1 MVALVSGSNLGLFN
15 HLVLGNGAGSKVGQG
30 NNQVFLNAATGNLIL
45 QQHSNELPALG
56 LDTQLTQT
64 YNSQGQHNDA
74 RSQSWLLNQ
83 HRYLTDLPE
92 KATVGSKL
100 RRANGDGSFSEYH
113 FDSEKQ
119 AYISTD
125 GSGAHDQI
133 RFDEAKK
140 LWIWQEGTSGV
151 VEHYNSDGQLVSR
164 NDRDGHLLNFSYE
177 NNLLSRITDA
187 SGQQTTLSYI
197 QVSGKTLLSQIATSY
212 VNDQGKTQE
221 TINQRFEYD
230 LQGRLSAV
238 IIDLTPEDNTI
249 ADGNIFRTDYQ
260 YDGNSL
266 RIKQVE
272 QSDGVIQQF
281 TYKKMG
287 EQYRIVRIEDGK
299 GVGVTLDYNTTQRLT
314 TVRNDKGETSFYRF
328 DEQDRLTSIT
338 QPAVNHQR
346 PVLSYTYDDAGN
358 ITSVT
363 DAKNQVTQRQYDD
376 AGNLLTEIIGN
387 QVNYFRYNENNQI
400 IAKANYTLAKPGTID
415 DIGHLADLPE
425 NAAIT
430 RMVYDQQGHLRYTIS
445 AEGRIQAWD
454 YNAQGLMVE
463 HRVYSNVQFSLADYT
478 AEKNIS
484 LSAIDTFL
492 NAQPQAQYQRTTNDY
507 DARGMVARITQWT
520 GNQAQQKTHYIYSA
534 FGQLLKTINDKGVVE
549 QFTYD
554 GLGRVLSKEKAGQR
568 LSTVQYNDA
577 QQAIVTTT
585 ANGLSTTQVFDSAG
599 RLVTESTVATDET
612 VTGKQR
618 LFYDEAGR
626 LVAKEAADG
635 ARSYLFYNEAGRK
648 AGTIDETGKVT
659 RFSYD
664 ANGLLIATREYS
676 TRVDTSAL
684 VAQQGEVNLKLMKLT
699 AWLPAESAAD
709 RSSYAIYDA
718 QGREQYAIDTEGFVT
733 ETIYN
738 AQGKQVAK
746 HRYEQPLS
754 SEQLTDAANYSAG
767 DINRLIGSYS
777 YVLMDNTTWTTDRQP
792 DQPYAY
798 TSSALLQHREL
809 HAYEDVLKL
818 SGERVNRNPV
828 QPYPVQTGYDYTL
841 RSVQKAGA
849 QTLQLV
855 GARTSEQP
863 MVKVEGQAQ
872 PTASPAISLALT
884 REGALAKLTLL
895 STEFSANKSNA
906 ADYWQGDQR
915 FIKPTDR
922 GFEITQPGRKNTAS
936 AVKSNSS
943 SRYLTAKGYHF
954 KTDVTLSDTTGLFS
968 LAIKADN
975 RKQHMLR
982 LISGNTV
989 ALIGLGAGGVER
1001 QLNKEPYT
1009 KGETYT
1015 IEFEVNADSSTVYFY
1030 PKGKTRAEGFSQRL
1044 ENHGFKSVN
1053 VELIVGKS
1061 RTNNDQR
1068 VDLTHFQEKGQLALD
1083 NYQLR
1088 YRVAGTENFTPVS
1101 LNEEQEFAWND
1112 WPDGQAYELELTDK
1126 ETGKVYLAQTTGT
1139 AETLQFKPEQDNT
1152 APSTS
1157 GVFINNMVPK
1167 GQWAHYQQ
1175 ITTKVFNAEGQ
1186 LVGEGTIS
1194 PADFAEYQ
1202 GQIKIGDQLLSAG
1215 QYQLEIIFT
1224 DNTGKQLAPLS
1235 MGYQVGNTHT
1245 PLQQSLQWASP
1256 KQAGELDVLRVRK
1269 VGSNDWQTLTITQD
1283 AQGKNKAD
1291 LTPLTPGQYEYQINY
1306 LNDQGQISYQLTGSI
1321 DTNRSSDT
1329 THSGITN
1336 VEAEAENITYQ
1347 QVHNKYDVLQGV
1359 ISTEEQQNLEKIDC
1373 NTYRKDGRHPLA
1385 ENTITID
1392 DWVNFKGDVTL
1403 LPHHVNNRPLLKN
1416 GEAYRVE
1423 INLHY
1428 KDGSVVTKAPIE
1440 FEFGDDFYTV
1450 NQTLRWPVVE
1460 THIPFTERHEFRY
1473 RVNGS
1478 KDEFIS
1484 VPVVREGDE
1493 FVVQL
1498 TGLIPG
1504 EGYEYRIK
1512 HLDDQSAHIG
1522 GGEYDVELWGL
1533 FSAKL
1538 GQSTKDSNVSY
1549 DRIISEPAD
1558 SGALT
1563 GVISAEEAKLIDS
1576 VDVSVRQEQADGSE
1590 ETLSRAET
1598 YISSYKNYQGEVNLG
1613 MPGGLKPGKYTIVVQ
1628 KFYRNGE
1635 VKHERFDY
1643 EVGAQPQLN
1652 KTHRLRIPV
1661 ANLPVDINQP
1671 NVQLSYRLKQLG
1683 EAFTA
1688 IDVNS
1693 IRSSDGQYLELNL
1706 DQSREAAYDFDL
1718 KIVSDQGEFQGRAS
1732 VILDANTDG
1741 NYLLKFGDKLGNDI
1755 AGRFTHRLYS
1765 QDGLLVGELDAEG
1778 FLVEHRYDAAGQKI
1792 STTRYA
1798 NATGYPSK
1806 QQLFLDIN
1814 TLRPEVSVN
1823 DQTTHFIYDDLG
1835 QHIATVDAEGYLT
1848 ETVYDSLGQVVQII
1862 GYRQRINYQQQTL
1875 TELRVLATGS
1885 EPNRVEHH
1893 EYDDRGRLIKQ
1904 TAANGLVTHNEYD
1917 VMGNLIT
1924 VTQGQAS
1931 DHSQVRYQTKR
1942 YDQLGRVTAELT
1954 ATGAKQLAAA
1964 TTDAEREIIWQKQAT
1979 LFSYNERGWL
1989 ISKTYPEVNAL
2000 ENGQNKSHSQHLTQW
2015 FFYNKGGQLRFSISS
2030 QGAVNELRYN
2040 TLGEKI
2046 ASIDYATALPINN
2059 ALTGGLAST
2068 ELSEKIKGIANSEQ
2082 DQVTHFEYNK
2092 RGLLAKSTTASGSVS
2107 QYQYNSFGEVS
2118 QLAKSIQAAN
2128 KQFQIASF
2136 EYDLRGLAITK
2147 TLSVEGLTESGLRQT
2162 ETITYDAF
2170 QRKTKVQQ
2178 GEFICQQ
2185 FSYNRLNQ
2193 LVSEL
2198 NAAGDTTQVAYDA
2211 FGRKVSITDRQG
2223 NTTTYHYDDQQHQLK
2238 VVSAT
2243 GEQLITQYDQFGEKA
2258 ALIDAVGTRTEYHY
2272 DEAGRVQQVTQHS
2285 ADGELLKTVEQHEY
2299 NTLGWKQK
2307 TVAANGLVTTYQYD
2321 VAGKLLRQTV
2331 DPEGKAQVTSHEVD
2345 VRGRVIKT
2353 TTPNGVQT
2361 LTAYDAEGRVSQIT
2375 RQAGEQQRIT
2385 RYRYDEQGNKVAEQT
2400 YSASVV
2406 NGQQRGLKL
2415 WRETHYHY
2423 DGLGRLQ
2430 AKIVDPSGLAQTT
2443 RYQYDEQ
2450 NNLTAETNS
2459 LGQTTYHAYNTD
2471 NQRIYSVDAEGGV
2484 TLVKYT
2490 KTGQVWLTEQLAKP
2504 INTEGL
2510 ELALKQAREPRVVIE
2525 QRITDRSSPQQTE
2538 HNHRSYTL
2546 YDADGRK
2553 AMTIDNLGGVTE
2565 FVYNSRG
2572 ALAQTIRY
2580 TQRLSDI
2587 QQLAEAQDLAATKAQ
2602 VRAATTDDK
2611 PAYTQTTLFDQ
2622 LGQARFMVDANGSLT
2637 EKQYDISGQVVRE
2650 LKYDLAA
2657 VEALKLDKVN
2667 LLELSDQQLEAKLQA
2682 WLTASETTES
2692 GETVEHQLNYQ
2703 QTDYIYNQL
2712 GQTCFT
2718 IDAAGY
2724 INRLSY
2730 DQAGQVVASYR
2741 YQQPLSSDLRQG
2753 GRLGQPLALAQLT
2766 EYVAEHNATVE
2777 AKQYVY
2783 DAAGRKQFEIDSMG
2797 YVTAFSYDALDQLLS
2812 TTRYT
2817 QPISYDPSPT
2827 EASVN
2832 QATQKLHGVSTRQHY
2847 DALGHTLLEID
2858 ALGHVTGHEYDALG
2872 QLRRTV
2878 RYAQALDEGLRNG
2891 SASEIAARL
2900 SGLSHAQDQATVYR
2914 YDAAGHKTA
2923 LITGAASAVTLGL
2936 SEDQLQAGLASGQL
2950 RAEFY
2955 EYDALGQRTV
2965 LRQATAEGD
2974 FRTLFYY
2981 DSKGQLTRELKQVN
2995 AEQGYLTVFDY
3006 DAFGNKVFENR
3017 YSGLLPMA
3025 LGANQSRSL
3034 VYADRIVRFR
3044 YDALN
3049 RLVAETVPSAD
3060 GNGHETQYQYDAF
3073 GNLTLKTEAAGMQAE
3088 RRTAYRYDERNQKIA
3103 EITALGTEAAAETQ
3117 YRYDALGR
3125 VSAIIDARGVAL
3137 VQDDSDWALAE
3148 RARLGIVNTIT
3159 TADGQTQPGGAKRAH
3174 ELTEEDIA
3182 TLQAAYTSEQT
3193 FDAAGRKI
3201 AERDPLGHETHTV
3214 YDAFGNIIKATD
3226 PRGQVGYFFY
3236 DANNRLRLQIDPKGY
3251 ATETRYDAFGQVVST
3266 YQYQQA
3272 LDLSGGAITEQSDLT
3287 ALISQLQTQMGSGSG
3302 SASDKVIVQQHTLNA
3317 FGQILSSTQAGVTTT
3332 FSYDAQGNKVSATDG
3347 NGHTTHY
3354 AYDAQGRLIEE
3365 TSPEVRVVTD
3375 VEQGVVSTQVVVTR
3389 HQYDQLGNKTQTIV
3403 GANSDQP
3410 RVTEFRYNAQGQL
3423 IQQR

>member
-45 QQHSNELPALG
+45 QQHSDELSALG

-74 RSQSWLLNQ
+74 RNQSWLLNQ

-92 KATVGSKL
+92 KVAEGSKL

-133 RFDEAKK
+133 RFDQDKK

-164 NDRDGHLLNFSYE
+164 KDRDGHLLNFSYE

-187 SGQQTTLSYI
+187 SGQQTILSYI
-197 QVSGKTLLSQIATSY
+197 QISGKTLLNQIATSY

-230 LQGRLSAV
+230 QQGRLSAV

-249 ADGNIFRTDYQ
+249 ADGNIFRSDYQ

-266 RIKQVE
+266 RIKQIT
-272 QSDGVIQQF
+272 QSDGVVQRF
-281 TYKKMG
+281 TYKKID
-287 EQYRIVRIEDGK
+287 EQYRVTRIEDGT
-299 GVGVTLDYNTTQRLT
+299 GVGVTLDYNATQRLT
-314 TVRNDKGETSFYRF
+314 TVSNDKGETSFYRF
-328 DEQDRLTSIT
+328 DEKDRLTSIT

-363 DAKNQVTQRQYDD
+363 DAKGQVTQRQYDD
-376 AGNLLTEIIGN
+376 AGNLLTEIISD
-387 QVNYFRYNENNQI
+387 QVNYFRYNASNQI
-400 IAKANYTLAKPGTID
+400 IAKANYALAKPGIID

-430 RMVYDQQGHLRYTIS
+430 RMVYDQRGHLRYTIS
-445 AEGRIQAWD
+445 AERRIQAWD

-463 HRVYSNVQFSLADYT
+463 HRVYSNVKFSLADYT
-478 AEKNIS
+478 AEKNVS

-492 NAQPQAQYQRTTNDY
+492 NAQPQAQYQRTTHDY
-507 DARGMVARITQWT
+507 DARGMVARIIQWS

-534 FGQLLKTINDKGVVE
+534 FGQLIKTINDKGVVE

-568 LSTVQYNDA
+568 LSTVQYNNA

-585 ANGLSTTQVFDSAG
+585 ASGLSTTQVFDSAG

-648 AGTIDETGKVT
+648 AGTIDETGKAT

-664 ANGLLIATREYS
+664 ANGLLVATKEYS
-676 TRVDTSAL
+676 THVDTSAL
-684 VAQQGEVNLKLMKLT
+684 VAEDGEINSKLMKLT
-699 AWLPAESAAD
+699 AWLPAETAAD
-709 RSSYAIYDA
+709 RTSYAIYDA
-718 QGREQYAIDTEGFVT
+718 QGREQYAIDAEGFVT

-746 HRYEQPLS
+746 HRYEQSLS
-754 SEQLTDAANYSAG
+754 SAQLTNAANYSAS
-767 DINRLIGSYS
+767 DINRLIGGYS

-792 DQPYAY
+792 DQPYTY

-828 QPYPVQTGYDYTL
+828 QPYPVLTGYDYTL

-855 GARTSEQP
+855 GARATEQP

-872 PTASPAISLALT
+872 AVTSPEISLALT
-884 REGALAKLTLL
+884 REGALAKLTSL
-895 STEFSANKSNA
+895 SEAFSANKSNA

-915 FIKPTDR
+915 FIKPTDH
-922 GFEITQPGRKNTAS
+922 GFDITQPGIENSAS
-936 AVKSNSS
+936 DVSLSS
-943 SRYLTAKGYHF
+943 SRKYLTAAGYHL
-954 KTDVTLSDTTGLFS
+954 KVDVTLSDVSSDFS
-968 LAIKADN
+968 LAISGGND
-975 RKQHMLR
+975 KQHIVSLAVGQV
-982 LISGNTV
+982 ISFSGEG
-989 ALIGLGAGGVER
+989 IGEDELKREFYPY
-1001 QLNKEPYT
+1001 QINK
-1009 KGETYT
+1009 TYT
-1015 IEFEVNADSSTVYFY
+1015 IEFEVNENSTTAYFY
-1030 PKGKTRAEGFSQRL
+1030 PKDKTRAEGVSQRI

-1053 VELIVGKS
+1053 VELNANESMTDDDQHITL
-1061 RTNNDQR
+1061 TN
-1068 VDLTHFQEKGQLALD
+1068 FQEKGQLALD

-1088 YRVAGTENFTPVS
+1088 YRATGTESFTPVT
-1101 LNEEQEFAWND
+1101 LNEKQEFVWNN
-1112 WPDGQAYELELTDK
+1112 WPEGQAYELELTDK
-1126 ETGKVYLAQTTGT
+1126 ETGKVLYLAQTSGA
-1139 AETLQFKPEQDNT
+1139 AETLQFKPVQDNT
-1152 APSTS
+1152 APATS
-1157 GVFINNMVPK
+1157 GVFINNMVSK
-1167 GQWAHYQQ
+1167 EQWTHYQQ

-1186 LVGEGTIS
+1186 LVSEGTIS

-1224 DNTGKQLAPLS
+1224 DNSGTQLAPLS
-1235 MGYQVGNTHT
+1235 MGYQVGNTDAAF
-1245 PLQQSLQWASP
+1245 QQSLQWLSP
-1256 KQAGELDVLRVRK
+1256 KQAGELDALRVRK
-1269 VGSNDWQTLTITQD
+1269 AGSDDWQTLTITQD

-1291 LTPLTPGQYEYQINY
+1291 LTSLVPGQYEYQINY
-1306 LNDQGQISYQLTGSI
+1306 LNDDGQISYQLTGTI
-1321 DTNRSSDT
+1321 DTTRSSDT
-1329 THSGITN
+1329 THSGITS
-1336 VEAEAENITYQ
+1336 VEAEAESITYQ

-1359 ISTEEQQNLEKIDC
+1359 ISAEEQQNLEKIDC
-1373 NTYRKDGRHPLA
+1373 TTYRDDGRFPLA

-1403 LPHHVNNRPLLKN
+1403 LPHHANNRPLLKN
-1416 GEAYRVE
+1416 GEGYRVE

-1428 KDGSVVTKAPIE
+1428 KDGTVVTKAPIE

-1450 NQTLRWPVVE
+1450 NQTLRWPVIE
-1460 THIPFTERHEFRY
+1460 SYIPFTEHHEFSY
-1473 RVNGS
+1473 RVNDGS
-1478 KDEFIS
+1478 KGEFIS
-1484 VPVVREGDE
+1484 VPVVREGNE

-1498 TGLIPG
+1498 TGLIPD

-1512 HLDDQSAHIG
+1512 HLDDQLKHSG
-1522 GGEYDVELWGL
+1522 VGEYNVKLWGI
-1533 FSAKL
+1533 FSPKL
-1538 GQSTKDSNVSY
+1538 GQSTKNIHVSY
-1549 DRIISEPAD
+1549 DRVISEPDD

-1563 GVISAEEAKLIDS
+1563 GVISSEEATLIDS
-1576 VDVSVRQEQADGSE
+1576 VGVSVRQERSDGSE
-1590 ETLSRAET
+1590 QTLSRAKT
-1598 YISSYKNYQGEVNLG
+1598 YISSYENYQGEVNLG
-1613 MPGGLKPGKYTIVVQ
+1613 MPGGLKPGKYNIIVQ

-1635 VKHERFDY
+1635 VKYQDFTY
-1643 EVGAQPQLN
+1643 EIGAQPQLN

-1693 IRSSDGQYLELNL
+1693 IRSADGQYLELNL

-1718 KIVSDQGEFQGRAS
+1718 KIVSDQGEFQGRAT

-1778 FLVEHRYDAAGQKI
+1778 FLVEHRYGAAGQKI

-1814 TLRPEVSVN
+1814 ELRPEVSVN

-1835 QHIATVDAEGYLT
+1835 QHVATVDAEGYLT

-1893 EYDDRGRLIKQ
+1893 EYDERGRLIKQ

-1924 VTQGQAS
+1924 VTQGQAT
-1931 DHSQVRYQTKR
+1931 DHSQIRYQTKR

-1964 TTDAEREIIWQKQAT
+1964 TTDAEREIIWQKQAI

-2000 ENGQNKSHSQHLTQW
+2000 ESGQNKSHPQHLTQW
-2015 FFYNKGGQLRFSISS
+2015 FFYNKGGQLRFSIDS

-2046 ASIDYATALPINN
+2046 ASIDYATALPVNN
-2059 ALTGGLAST
+2059 ALTGGLEST
-2068 ELSEKIKGIANSEQ
+2068 ELREKIKGIANPEQ

-2092 RGLLAKSTTASGSVS
+2092 RGLLAKSTTAGGSVS

-2118 QLAKSIQAAN
+2118 RLAKSIQAAN
-2128 KQFQIASF
+2128 NQFQIASF

-2147 TLSVEGLTESGLRQT
+2147 TLSVEGLTQSDLTQT

-2178 GEFICQQ
+2178 GEFIRQQ

-2198 NAAGDTTQVAYDA
+2198 NAAGDATQVAYDA
-2211 FGRKVSITDRQG
+2211 FGRKVSVTDRQG

-2258 ALIDAVGTRTEYHY
+2258 VLIDAVGTRTEYHY
-2272 DEAGRVQQVTQHS
+2272 DEAGRVQQITQHS

-2299 NTLGWKQK
+2299 NTLGWQQK

-2353 TTPNGVQT
+2353 TTPDGVQT
-2361 LTAYDAEGRVSQIT
+2361 LTAYDAEGRVSQIM

-2400 YSASVV
+2400 YSASLV
-2406 NGQQRGLKL
+2406 NGHQSELKL
-2415 WRETHYHY
+2415 WRETHYQY

-2430 AKIVDPSGLAQTT
+2430 TKIVDPSGLAQTT

-2450 NNLTAETNS
+2450 NNLIAETNS

-2471 NQRIYSVDAEGGV
+2471 NQRIYSVDAQGGV

-2490 KTGQVWLTEQLAKP
+2490 KTGQIWLTEQLAKP
-2504 INTEGL
+2504 ISTEGL

-2572 ALAQTIRY
+2572 TLAQTVRY

-2587 QQLAEAQDLAATKAQ
+2587 QQLAEAQDLAAAKAQ
-2602 VRAATTDDK
+2602 VRATTTVEK

-2622 LGQARFMVDANGSLT
+2622 LGQARFIVDANGSLT
-2637 EKQYDISGQVVRE
+2637 EKHYDISGQVVRE

-2657 VEALKLDKVN
+2657 VEELKLDKAN
-2667 LLELSDQQLEAKLQA
+2667 LLELTDQQLEAKLQA
-2682 WLTASETTES
+2682 WLAASETTES
-2692 GETVEHQLNYQ
+2692 GETVQHQLNYQ
-2703 QTDYIYNQL
+2703 QTDYVYNQL

-2741 YQQPLSSDLRQG
+2741 YQQPLSNELRQG

-2797 YVTAFSYDALDQLLS
+2797 YVTVFSYDALDQLLS

-2832 QATQKLHGVSTRQHY
+2832 QATLKLHGVSTCQHY
-2847 DALGHTLLEID
+2847 DALGRTQLEID
-2858 ALGHVTGHEYDALG
+2858 ALGHVTAHEYDALG

-2891 SASEIAARL
+2891 STSEIAARL

-2923 LITGAASAVTLGL
+2923 LITGAASVVTLGL
-2936 SEDQLQAGLASGQL
+2936 SEEQLQAGLASGQL
-2950 RAEFY
+2950 RAERY

-2965 LRQATAEGD
+2965 LRQATVDGD

-2981 DSKGQLTRELKQVN
+2981 DSKGQLTRELKQVD
-2995 AEQGYLTVFDY
+2995 AEHGYLTVFDY
-3006 DAFGNKVFENR
+3006 DAFGNKIFENR

-3060 GNGHETQYQYDAF
+3060 GNGHETRYQYDAF

-3088 RRTAYRYDERNQKIA
+3088 RRTAYRYDERNQKVA
-3103 EITALGTEAAAETQ
+3103 EISALGTEAAAETQ

-3125 VSAIIDARGVAL
+3125 VSAIVDARGVAL
-3137 VQDDSDWALAE
+3137 IQEDSDWALAE
-3148 RARLGIVNTIT
+3148 
-3159 TADGQTQPGGAKRAH
+3159 
-3174 ELTEEDIA
+3174 
-3182 TLQAAYTSEQT
+3182 
-3193 FDAAGRKI
+3193 
-3201 AERDPLGHETHTV
+3201 
-3214 YDAFGNIIKATD
+3214 
-3226 PRGQVGYFFY
+3226 
-3236 DANNRLRLQIDPKGY
+3236 
-3251 ATETRYDAFGQVVST
+3251 
-3266 YQYQQA
+3266 
-3272 LDLSGGAITEQSDLT
+3272 
-3287 ALISQLQTQMGSGSG
+3287 
-3302 SASDKVIVQQHTLNA
+3302 
-3317 FGQILSSTQAGVTTT
+3317 
-3332 FSYDAQGNKVSATDG
+3332 
-3347 NGHTTHY
+3347 
-3354 AYDAQGRLIEE
+3354 
-3365 TSPEVRVVTD
+3365 
-3375 VEQGVVSTQVVVTR
+3375 
-3389 HQYDQLGNKTQTIV
+3389 
-3403 GANSDQP
+3403 
-3410 RVTEFRYNAQGQL
+3410 
-3423 IQQR
+3423 